1 MMTQN
6 PNRDV
11 ADTHAMV
18 FERIDG
24 LGYRLEAFE
33 KRLHIIEQRI
43 ENEGRCL
50 DEWMNHIAD
59 DLLSCMEDV
68 RAIKTDRLNI
78 SARLTTLFKKHGI
91 NL

>member
-1 MMTQN
+1 MTQN

-18 FERIDG
+18 FERLD
-24 LGYRLEAFE
+24 AFE
-33 KRLHIIEQRI
+33 ARLRLIEQRM
-43 ENEGRCL
+43 ENEGRCM
-50 DEWMNHIAD
+50 DEWMDHTAD